1 MVAIKDFEM
10 PHSCGG
16 CMLRESS
23 RLGRGEIL
31 HICSASG
38 ETILHDDGVDCAQ
51 LEKIYKCKLNNCPL
65 VEVEVKE

>member
-38 ETILHDDGVDCAQ
+38 ENGKRRKNAKKEHLNTMSGAKQ
-51 LEKIYKCKLNNCPL
+51 KIINI
-65 VEVEVKE
+65 